1 MDTRSLPLFH
11 PNFPLLLVIMKP
23 LILVYCYHNEGH
35 NVLDN
40 MEVFPQ
46 VDLIIMKKIYDFYYV
61 NTFIDL
67 SDVYRWRSIIFTA
80 GPFSSYVLFIMGPLL
95 H

>member
-1 MDTRSLPLFH
+1 MDTLSLPLFH

>member
-1 MDTRSLPLFH
+1 
-11 PNFPLLLVIMKP
+11 
-23 LILVYCYHNEGH
+23 
-35 NVLDN
+35 
-40 MEVFPQ
+40 MEVFPH
-46 VDLIIMKKIYDFYYV
+46 VDLIIMKKIYDFYHV